1 MMDGNPLP
9 IFAYT
14 CLGEKCGVACEL
26 EAPLKTPREC
36 RLTPHRHPR
45 KANKTQEPTHIRF
58 ISQNQTAV
66 ANMRMKTSFIVLLLS
81 LLMFFLFTSDS
92 IQEQQQQQ
100 PLPLHMKI
108 KTLLT
113 NIQSYLFPPNLD
125 FRGSV
130 SVSKDEPR
138 VTGAS
143 ETEGGAGDKFKEAV
157 TKSLGEGK
165 ATVEET
171 AKTAAQKLKD
181 TFSSHHDPQEDL

>member
-1 MMDGNPLP
+1 MQMQRNVYP
-9 IFAYT
+9 
-14 CLGEKCGVACEL
+14 EKYSLDFKILIILLEL

-36 RLTPHRHPR
+36 RLNPHRHPR

-100 PLPLHMKI
+100 QQPLPLHMKI

-113 NIQSYLFPPNLD
+113 NIQSYLFPPNL
-125 FRGSV
+125 
-130 SVSKDEPR
+130 E
-138 VTGAS
+138 
-143 ETEGGAGDKFKEAV
+143 
-157 TKSLGEGK
+157 
-165 ATVEET
+165 
-171 AKTAAQKLKD
+171 
-181 TFSSHHDPQEDL
+181 